1 MRVLVIRFS
10 ALGDIVQTTAVV
22 EALHRLGHTPDYLT
36 DTAFAPLLEPDPR
49 LGRVFHFLRKSRDRM
64 AEVQRAVAARGP
76 YDLVLDLHGK
86 LLSRWLGLR
95 VPARRR
101 ITLRKASLRRR
112 MWIRRSRLPERE
124 VPMVM
129 RMWQALRRAVPD
141 APFSPPV
148 LRAAYPSPL
157 EDPGVVVVPFAAR
170 PLRNWPALYAYRLA
184 SRLMDAG
191 IPVTLAGQGPAMD
204 WPDPKRNLLNATDLS
219 HYAGLLQRARLVV
232 TVDTSA
238 AHLAAAFGVPV
249 VELWGPTHPRL
260 GMRPMGR
267 GPVFSLGL
275 SLPCR
280 PCSLHGEGTCR
291 RGDHACLRDLE
302 PERVFSLVR
311 TLLAEKAPC
320 A

>member
-36 DTAFAPLLEPDPR
+36 DIAFAPLLEPDPR
-49 LGRVFHFLRKSRDRM
+49 LGRVFGFPRENRDRM
-64 AEVQRAVAARGP
+64 AAVQRAIAAQGP
-76 YDLVLDLHGK
+76 YDLILDLHGK

-95 VPARRR
+95 IPARRR

-112 MWIRRSRLPERE
+112 MGVRWGHLPKHE

-129 RMWQALRRAVPD
+129 RMWQALRQGVPD

-148 LRAAYPSPL
+148 LRATYPSPL
-157 EDPGVVVVPFAAR
+157 EDPGVVVVPFGAR
-170 PLRNWPALYAYRLA
+170 PLRSWPALHAHGLA

-191 IPVTLAGQGPAMD
+191 IPATLAGQGPPMD
-204 WPDPKRNLLNATDLS
+204 WPDPERNLLNATDLP

-260 GMRPMGR
+260 GMRPMGQ

-275 SLPCR
+275 SLACR

-291 RGDHACLRDLE
+291 RGDHACLRDLG
-302 PERVFSLVR
+302 PDRVFALVR
-311 TLLAEKAPC
+311 TLLVEKAPC